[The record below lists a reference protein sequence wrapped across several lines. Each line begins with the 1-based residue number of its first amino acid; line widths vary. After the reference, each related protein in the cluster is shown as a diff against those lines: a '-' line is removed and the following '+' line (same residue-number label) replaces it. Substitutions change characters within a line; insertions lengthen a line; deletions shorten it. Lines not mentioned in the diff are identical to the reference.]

1 MQIINPLSFIGTV
14 MKKILLWLLLYISH
28 LLMPNNLF
36 GMALKTQLQ
45 NLQDGLGG
53 LKGRLDQLQH
63 QLTHLKTELENKGAS
78 SGKKLVWKTIENIDT
93 VDLKPTDEKNPVK
106 NTIDIRAAKKNLKT
120 LEDILKI
127 EDIARINPFLQTLE
141 DSKLE
146 ALKAATD
153 ALQGSCKIFPSLSGY
168 AGTFASLEILIEQT
182 IAMKKGS
189 GGTSG
194 PGTGAGGS
202 VVNAKKAALRNKL
215 KNAKSIENLESF
227 STLFADVKLVDKEIA
242 KQIIEDEWNLMLDGL
257 KQKGLIGFQTQP
269 TRSNLA
275 QKIVDFNLDKL
286 IQLSGFPPNDDGEE
300 ILKQKFK
307 TTFINKTG
315 VDKTES
321 GEECYNFFQRTI
333 NEVIDGANPAIEKG
347 TNKAVHTVVQEL
359 RSGASASSKPAKP
372 TLIKK
377 DQKTPEE
384 KAELLK
390 KMIADGWDFKV
401 LSRNLSGIEKLN
413 GVEKENLKNLI
424 IARKD
429 TVNVAGKNTLS
440 KALKILGLTE
450 EKIIEQGFPKPPIV
464 PTSKPP
470 IRAKP
475 STSSS
480 GGSSETETGGT
491 TSSGG
496 LHPAQQKDNL
506 TQILDNMKKA
516 LAAAGGPPPPP
527 PPPPPPGGPSA
538 PPSPAAALPGN
549 LYDLNKNLT
558 DEDIEVVINNRGGI
572 EKLPDIQ
579 KAGLKHF
586 VEKKKAQ
593 FMANDEGKEVLAK
606 LGIS

>member
-1 MQIINPLSFIGTV
+1 MQIINLLSFIGTV
-14 MKKILLWLLLYISH
+14 MKKIFLWLLFYVSH

-63 QLTHLKTELENKGAS
+63 QLTHLKTELENKGTS
-78 SGKKLVWKTIENIDT
+78 SGKKLVWKTI
-93 VDLKPTDEKNPVK
+93 K
-106 NTIDIRAAKKNLKT
+106 NTEAQANTFKNKHKGT
-120 LEDILKI
+120 KNEAFANTQSNILKKFI
-127 EDIARINPFLQTLE
+127 EILDLDTIDDVQ
-141 DSKLE
+141 E
-146 ALKAATD
+146 ALKTKTIDDLNDLHTKADTLASSSFSDIQSLKPVFDTLVATIERIKKEKSGASD
-153 ALQGSCKIFPSLSGY
+153 RGSEV
-168 AGTFASLEILIEQT
+168 LENQIEFIKT
-182 IAMKKGS
+182 K
-189 GGTSG
+189 
-194 PGTGAGGS
+194 
-202 VVNAKKAALRNKL
+202 LRNKL
-215 KNAKSIENLESF
+215 KNANSIQNLESF
-227 STLFADVKLVDKEIA
+227 SSLFADVKSIDKESA
-242 KQIIEDEWNLMLDGL
+242 KQIIEGEWNLMLQGL
-257 KQKGLIGFQTQP
+257 KQSGVSGFKTQG
-269 TRSNLA
+269 TRTKLA
-275 QKIVDFNLDKL
+275 QKIVDLKLDGL

-321 GEECYNFFQRTI
+321 GEEWYNFFQRTI

-359 RSGASASSKPAKP
+359 RSGASASIKPAKP

-390 KMIADGWDFKV
+390 KMIAESWNHQV
-401 LSRNLSGIEKLN
+401 LFDNLSGIKKLNDTEKEKL
-413 GVEKENLKNLI
+413 KELI
-424 IARKD
+424 IENKD
-429 TVNVAGKNTLS
+429 TVGPSGKNTLS
-440 KALKILGLTE
+440 RALKILGLTE
-450 EKIIEQGFPKPPIV
+450 EEIIEKGF
-464 PTSKPP
+464 SKPP
-470 IRAKP
+470 VVPSGTPRTKPKP

-480 GGSSETETGGT
+480 ED
-491 TSSGG
+491 TSSASTGRPTSTGG

-516 LAAAGGPPPPP
+516 LAAAGGPPP

-586 VEKKKAQ
+586 IEKKKAQ
-593 FMANDEGKEVLAK
+593 FMISDQGKEVLAK